1 MLRIKVKWI
10 IYFFIMPISL
20 ILYSWVNA
28 SEGVFRRKKKVIFRS
43 DIHKMLFGFPIW
55 IEQIDRSYLFIN
67 IFNEIM
73 AVLSVIGWFILDIE
87 KKEYLLQKFP
97 SIGIIIHLAELFWG
111 IAIGILDARDG
122 KDPVYIRETIDLQE
136 NQGNI
141 IVGDANNYIY
151 HYVYTHLRKEKV
163 EKLVIILPESY
174 FITEDVNGNFR
185 ILRKGRYEIV
195 SNVGTYEE
203 LSDKLVRE
211 GFATLRCERE
221 FKDLNNACEADAS
234 NLGKLFLEI
243 MKKEKF
249 SGRIYLLA
257 HGRSNRLL
265 IDMLSIIP
273 ISGIVSLCG
282 AGVEFDEG
290 YINSLISKNIPI
302 LFGYVQEDPYYSEAS
317 IEYIKKCVLEYIKIE
332 RFENTDF
339 TFRECRV
346 NKKKSIDKIGYKLV
360 SGFQLPL
367 MNPIVF
373 DKILIWLNTH

>member
-1 MLRIKVKWI
+1 MVEIGTGINKNIGESLRMLRIKVKWI
-10 IYFFIMPISL
+10 IYFFIGPIGL

-43 DIHKMLFGFPIW
+43 DIHKMLFGFPVW
-55 IEQIDRSYLFIN
+55 IKQIDRSYLFIN

-97 SIGIIIHLAELFWG
+97 SIGIIILLAELFWS
-111 IAIGILDARDG
+111 IALGILDARDG
-122 KDPVYIRETIDLQE
+122 KDPVYNRETIDLQE
-136 NQGNI
+136 NQGSI

-249 SGRIYLLA
+249 SGRIYLLDRYA
-257 HGRSNRLL
+257 PQRGTS
-265 IDMLSIIP
+265 
-273 ISGIVSLCG
+273 
-282 AGVEFDEG
+282 
-290 YINSLISKNIPI
+290 
-302 LFGYVQEDPYYSEAS
+302 
-317 IEYIKKCVLEYIKIE
+317 
-332 RFENTDF
+332 
-339 TFRECRV
+339 
-346 NKKKSIDKIGYKLV
+346 
-360 SGFQLPL
+360 
-367 MNPIVF
+367 
-373 DKILIWLNTH
+373 

>member
-10 IYFFIMPISL
+10 IYFFIIPIGL

-55 IEQIDRSYLFIN
+55 IKQIDRSYLFIN

-87 KKEYLLQKFP
+87 QKEYLLQKFP
-97 SIGIIIHLAELFWG
+97 SIGIIIILAELFWS
-111 IAIGILDARDG
+111 IALGILDARDG

-136 NQGNI
+136 NQGSI

-163 EKLVIILPESY
+163 KKLVIILPESY

-221 FKDLNNACEADAS
+221 FEDLNNACEADAS
-234 NLGKLFLEI
+234 NLGK
-243 MKKEKF
+243 
-249 SGRIYLLA
+249 R
-257 HGRSNRLL
+257 
-265 IDMLSIIP
+265 
-273 ISGIVSLCG
+273 
-282 AGVEFDEG
+282 
-290 YINSLISKNIPI
+290 
-302 LFGYVQEDPYYSEAS
+302 
-317 IEYIKKCVLEYIKIE
+317 
-332 RFENTDF
+332 
-339 TFRECRV
+339 
-346 NKKKSIDKIGYKLV
+346 
-360 SGFQLPL
+360 
-367 MNPIVF
+367 
-373 DKILIWLNTH
+373 